1 MTVPWWGVLPFAL
14 LLACIA
20 TFPLIGQTAKLW
32 HHTWFQLLVALFFGV
47 PMGIWM
53 WLGGEHTAVVHA
65 LVEYCSFIILLLSL
79 FVVSGGI
86 FVSGDIQARPRNN
99 VIMLLIGATVASFI
113 GTTGAAMLM
122 IRPILNINSQREH
135 KMHTV
140 IFAIFLIANCGGL
153 LTPLG
158 DPPLFLGMLRGVP
171 FLWTMSL
178 FKEWAFVNG
187 LMLIAYYAIDRKAYA
202 MEPASAIATDEK
214 QIEPIGIQGKLNFAL
229 LAGIVAAV
237 ALAPSVDLHAI
248 HEGHAPVM
256 AWLPVREL
264 LMLGIAATSYV
275 VGDKKVRFER
285 NGFAW
290 TPILEVAA
298 LFIGIFL
305 AMVPALKFLRQVAPS
320 LPLNEVTF
328 FVFAGSLSSVL
339 DNAPTYATFFEMGQ
353 ALGGTPAVA
362 GVRVDYLTS
371 ISLGA
376 VFCGAITYI
385 GNGPNFMVKSIAE
398 STGIEMP
405 SFGGY
410 AFKWAF
416 RFLVPVLAMMVLVF
430 VADGIA
436 YKGIGIVFAIAWV
449 VIFIR
454 EARRYPLRPAAAS
467 SAPEPSAEV

>member
-1 MTVPWWGVLPFAL
+1 MTVPWWGVLPFAM

-20 TFPLIGQTAKLW
+20 TFPLIPQTAKLW
-32 HHTWFQLLVALFFGV
+32 HHTWFQLAVALVFGV
-47 PMGIWM
+47 PMGVWM
-53 WLGGEHTAVVHA
+53 WAGGEHTAVVHA
-65 LVEYCSFIILLLSL
+65 IVEYSAFIILLLSL

-99 VIMLLIGATVASFI
+99 VIVLLIGATIASFI

-122 IRPILNINSQREH
+122 IRPLLNINQQRTH

-140 IFAIFLIANCGGL
+140 VFAIFLIANCGGL

-178 FKEWAFVNG
+178 FKEWAFVN
-187 LMLIAYYAIDRKAYA
+187 LMLLVAYYAIDRKAYA
-202 MEPASAIATDEK
+202 MEPASAIAADDAELV
-214 QIEPIGIQGKLNFAL
+214 PIGIHGKLNFAL

-237 ALAPSVDLHAI
+237 ALAPSIDLHAI
-248 HEGHAPVM
+248 HEGHAPWT
-256 AWLPVREL
+256 AWVPFREL
-264 LMLGIAATSYV
+264 VMLTVAAISFLA
-275 VGDKKVRFER
+275 GDKKVRFER
-285 NGFAW
+285 NGFSW

-320 LPLNEVTF
+320 LPLTKVTF
-328 FVFAGSLSSVL
+328 FLFTGGLSAVL
-339 DNAPTYATFFEMGQ
+339 DNAPTYATFFEMAQ
-353 ALGGTPAVA
+353 ELGGTPAVA
-362 GVRVDYLTS
+362 GVHVDYLTS

-410 AFKWAF
+410 TIKWAL
-416 RFLVPVLAMMVLVF
+416 RFLVPVLAMMVLIF
-430 VADGIA
+430 IADGIA
-436 YKGIGIVFAIAWV
+436 YQGIGIMFAMVWI
-449 VIFIR
+449 VIFGR
-454 EARRYPLRPAAAS
+454 EARAQPLPKHNVPAPPA
-467 SAPEPSAEV
+467 